1 MLCIQHCL
9 PEMSKWFH
17 DICTCPSLT
26 PLPGLLIKLCRL
38 FPDSL
43 HLRVPFLGILLV
55 FLYLAAAEFFLGA
68 DLSAA
73 AEIAAVAV
81 AAAASSVFT
90 IAAIAPKKDG

>member
-1 MLCIQHCL
+1 MQTF
-9 PEMSKWFH
+9 P
-17 DICTCPSLT
+17 
-26 PLPGLLIKLCRL
+26 RL
-38 FPDSL
+38 FAL
-43 HLRVPFLGILLV
+43 EGTILRNSTCL
-55 FLYLAAAEFFLGA
+55 LYLAAAEFFLGA